1 MSFGHAITAAA
12 ATVAAAAATPDAPE
26 VMNPASSAINAT
38 RCSSQTSGTNYDK
51 SGQSLLSLLCT
62 EEGLNGVMRP
72 DGALGPNGCCGEAA
86 LIGTT
91 SSLPPQAYNSVTT
104 FKTTK
109 MDWGSQPSTPRP
121 AGQPCTPTPEN
132 TAAAETQAETR
143 HAASCRPSPPGCL
156 HYHQNIPPEHRV
168 LIVGWMRQVCEALGL
183 HASTLFMATS
193 LLDRFM
199 AASQVPTPEGIL
211 QLVAL
216 ASMSVAVKFNEV
228 LQVKPSIWLGLA
240 VNSTGVH
247 LYQPCDLQR
256 CEFTLLQTIDWQLH
270 EPNTFTFLEHL
281 LVSHRTPLS
290 GQTQVVDSSCSDGSC
305 GASRRA
311 HSSPG
316 LRSTRLASAVP
327 EWHESS
333 NDNTPNTS
341 GFCESAVATV
351 AASLAELS
359 LMYDTFLSHEYCTV
373 AQACVMLAQ
382 RLLAHEGKA
391 LHGVV
396 KPPLGPWEPGLAACI
411 EALELCCSPGER
423 HFAMAAEAG
432 RNQLC

>member
-1 MSFGHAITAAA
+1 MDPFIECMLTAVFKDPACSVIRPP
-12 ATVAAAAATPDAPE
+12 VAMLTFSRYTEAPGAR
-26 VMNPASSAINAT
+26 PASKTIELWS
-38 RCSSQTSGTNYDK
+38 RYHCGSSSSGSD
-51 SGQSLLSLLCT
+51 SGCARSNEPSEFCEQRHPLLFPNQMNR
-62 EEGLNGVMRP
+62 GLQ
-72 DGALGPNGCCGEAA
+72 L
-86 LIGTT
+86 
-91 SSLPPQAYNSVTT
+91 SS
-104 FKTTK
+104 
-109 MDWGSQPSTPRP
+109 PRP

-132 TAAAETQAETR
+132 KAAAEAHAET
-143 HAASCRPSPPGCL
+143 HAASCRTSPAGCL

-211 QLVAL
+211 QLLAL

-228 LQVKPSIWLGLA
+228 LQVRPSIWLGLA
-240 VNSTGVH
+240 VNPTGGH

-270 EPNTFTFLEHL
+270 EPNTFTFLEHF
-281 LVSHRTPLS
+281 LVSQRKPLR
-290 GQTQVVDSSCSDGSC
+290 GQTQVDSSCSDDSW

-316 LRSTRLASAVP
+316 PRPARSASVAP
-327 EWHESS
+327 ELHENLHEDS
-333 NDNTPNTS
+333 PNTS
-341 GFCESAVATV
+341 EFCESAVATV

-359 LMYDTFLSHEYCTV
+359 LMYDTFLSHEYCTI

-382 RLLAHEGKA
+382 RLVDQEGMA
-391 LHGVV
+391 LRGVV
-396 KPPLGPWEPGLAACI
+396 ETREPPLRPPEPGLAACI

-423 HFAMAAEAG
+423 HFAMAAEEG
-432 RNQLC
+432 RTRSW

>member
-1 MSFGHAITAAA
+1 
-12 ATVAAAAATPDAPE
+12 
-26 VMNPASSAINAT
+26 
-38 RCSSQTSGTNYDK
+38 
-51 SGQSLLSLLCT
+51 
-62 EEGLNGVMRP
+62 
-72 DGALGPNGCCGEAA
+72 
-86 LIGTT
+86 
-91 SSLPPQAYNSVTT
+91 
-104 FKTTK
+104 
-109 MDWGSQPSTPRP
+109 
-121 AGQPCTPTPEN
+121 
-132 TAAAETQAETR
+132 
-143 HAASCRPSPPGCL
+143 
-156 HYHQNIPPEHRV
+156 
-168 LIVGWMRQVCEALGL
+168 
-183 HASTLFMATS
+183 
-193 LLDRFM
+193 
-199 AASQVPTPEGIL
+199 
-211 QLVAL
+211 
-216 ASMSVAVKFNEV
+216 MSVAVKFNEV

-351 AASLAELS
+351 AASLA
-359 LMYDTFLSHEYCTV
+359 
-373 AQACVMLAQ
+373 ACVMLAQ